1 MRRFGQH
8 AVLKDEMIETYTALH
23 AAVWPEVLEVIHAC
37 NLVNYSIYRS
47 GRELFAYF
55 EYAGSDY
62 EADMRHME
70 QSEVMQRW
78 WTHTKPCFLHHDR
91 QEYYTDWNEIFHLV

>member
-8 AVLKDEMIETYTALH
+8 AVLKDDMIEKYTALH
-23 AAVWPEVLEVIHAC
+23 AAVWPEVLEVIGAC

-47 GRELFAYF
+47 GNELFAYF
-55 EYAGSDY
+55 EYIGSDY
-62 EADMRHME
+62 EGDMLRME

-78 WTHTKPCFLHHDR
+78 WTHTKPCFLLHDKR
-91 QEYYTDWNEIFHLV
+91 EYYTDWQEIFHLA